1 MRIQERMA
9 WFPTVT
15 ILALAM
21 GAGCATVKVE
31 PVQVEVKPIHVTVDV
46 NVKVQKVDQALD
58 DFFGDVYGTAP
69 ATNAAAAST
78 NTPASAK

>member
-1 MRIQERMA
+1 MKNPERISWLHTA
-9 WFPTVT
+9 TL
-15 ILALAM
+15 LALIA

-69 ATNAAAAST
+69 ATNA
-78 NTPASAK
+78 PATSAK